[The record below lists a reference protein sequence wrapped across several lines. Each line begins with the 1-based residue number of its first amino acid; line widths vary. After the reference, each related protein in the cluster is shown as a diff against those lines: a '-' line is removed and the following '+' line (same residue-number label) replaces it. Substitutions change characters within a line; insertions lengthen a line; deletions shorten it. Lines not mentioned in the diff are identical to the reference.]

1 MGQDLARLGNECDC
15 WVSGEESHQGVQVQP
30 AMVDPV
36 ANLVSKDVPR
46 STVVPKKAEES
57 PPAGGTIAPPFYN
70 IAAWAQD
77 SEADSFV
84 IPPPPEPLP
93 ALPVPEVSPTKAE
106 PSPAASP
113 PRPAAPPAPAAPAPA
128 PAPAASTASAAPRK
142 KEPVKSAPVKRQ
154 QDSPGVSIDAVLTD
168 LEGAEQ
174 AAFKAAFKS
183 LSSGLEVL
191 PLDHDQLRSFILI
204 NSGVTEQ
211 DLEVEMLK
219 LASARDD
226 FSIDAS
232 ALISLLREHPIGD
245 DDVLNLFMSLSTD
258 GESLSSE
265 ECRTGLLQVTS
276 RLPETGLSE
285 ERMDRVFDRVLTSA
299 GLTVSMEEWLQYAKT
314 TARILRLIAYSRA

>member
-1 MGQDLARLGNECDC
+1 MLDRN
-15 WVSGEESHQGVQVQP
+15 GV
-30 AMVDPV
+30 
-36 ANLVSKDVPR
+36 
-46 STVVPKKAEES
+46 KK
-57 PPAGGTIAPPFYN
+57 APPFYN

-77 SEADSFV
+77 DDSFV
-84 IPPPPEPLP
+84 IPPPPPEPLP

-106 PSPAASP
+106 PSPAATP
-113 PRPAAPPAPAAPAPA
+113 PRSAAAAPPTSAPPAPAPAAPA
-128 PAPAASTASAAPRK
+128 APAATAAASAAPAPRK

-154 QDSPGVSIDAVLTD
+154 QDSPGQGFGIDAVLTD

-226 FSIDAS
+226 FSIDAT
-232 ALISLLREHPIGD
+232 ALISLLREHPISD

-258 GESLSSE
+258 GESLSAE
-265 ECRTGLLQVTS
+265 ECRTGLLQLTS

-285 ERMDRVFDRVLTSA
+285 ERMDRVFDTVMTSA
-299 GLTVSMEEWLQYAKT
+299 GLTVSMEEWMQYAKT
-314 TARILRLIAYSRA
+314 AARILRLIAYSRA